1 MDPPPLSCYLQHMP
15 NPSPPPVGRFP
26 TTRWSLIV
34 AAQQPATDQARDAL
48 ADLCRA
54 YWYPLYAY
62 IRRRGHDAAAEDL
75 AQAFFAHLIEKHAL
89 ESVSPERG
97 RFRSF
102 LLASCQ
108 HFLANERERVQ
119 ALKRGGG
126 RVVSLDFS
134 DADGR
139 YRQEPNHEETPE
151 RLFQRR
157 WALALLEQ
165 ALGRLRG
172 EYEATH
178 KQALFEALKGHLSGE
193 GTKAYAEL
201 ARELGLTESAV
212 KTAAHRL
219 RKRYA
224 ELLRQQVRETVA
236 SEADVDDEVRA
247 LFEALGG

>member
-1 MDPPPLSCYLQHMP
+1 MA
-15 NPSPPPVGRFP
+15 NPSPPPAARFA

-34 AAQQPATDQARDAL
+34 AVQQPAGAEARAAL
-48 ADLCRA
+48 AELCRL

-62 IRRRGHDAAAEDL
+62 IRRRDHDASAAEDL
-75 AQAFFAHLIEKHAL
+75 TQAFFAHLIENHAL
-89 ESVSPERG
+89 ASVRPERG

-108 HFLANERERVQ
+108 HFLANERERAN

-126 RVVSLDFS
+126 RVVSLEMG

-165 ALGRLRG
+165 ALRQLRG
-172 EYEATH
+172 EYEAGGKGPLFEALKGLLSGDGARPYAELAEEFDLTEGAIKSAVH
-178 KQALFEALKGHLSGE
+178 RLRKRYGEILREQIRDTVTTEAEIDEEVQALFEAL
-193 GTKAYAEL
+193 
-201 ARELGLTESAV
+201 
-212 KTAAHRL
+212 
-219 RKRYA
+219 
-224 ELLRQQVRETVA
+224 A
-236 SEADVDDEVRA
+236 S
-247 LFEALGG
+247 

>member
-1 MDPPPLSCYLQHMP
+1 MLV
-15 NPSPPPVGRFP
+15 PSPPPAGRFP

-34 AAQQPATDQARDAL
+34 AAQQPAPQARDAL

-62 IRRRGHDAAAEDL
+62 IRRRGHDHGAAEDL
-75 AQAFFAHLIEKHAL
+75 TQTFFAHLIEKHAL
-89 ESVSPERG
+89 DSVSPDRG

-108 HFLANERERVQ
+108 HFLANERERAN

-126 RVVSLDFS
+126 RVVSLDMS

-139 YRQEPNHEETPE
+139 FRREPNHQETPE
-151 RLFQRR
+151 RLFQRH
-157 WALALLEQ
+157 WALALLDQ

-172 EYEATH
+172 EYEAAH
-178 KQALFEALKGHLSGE
+178 KEALFDALKGSLSGE
-193 GTKAYAEL
+193 GTRAYGEL

-219 RKRYA
+219 RKRYG
-224 ELLRQQVRETVA
+224 ELLRQQVRDTVA
-236 SEADVDDEVRA
+236 TEADVDDEVRA
-247 LFEALGG
+247 LFAALGG